1 MGCPIKEC
9 KLPHKNMSEH
19 YADNVSVAKTPA
31 VAKTL
36 LKAQRPKESVAKTLL
51 KVKPTKLPVAKTLLK
66 AKGVNERSKAWRDKN
81 RVAYNDR
88 QRELMREKK
97 RGDKY
102 DSEEEG
108 T

>member
-1 MGCPIKEC
+1 
-9 KLPHKNMSEH
+9 MSEH
-19 YADNVSVAKTPA
+19 YADNVSVAKTPG
-31 VAKTL
+31 VAKL
-36 LKAQRPKESVAKTLL
+36 LL
-51 KVKPTKLPVAKTLLK
+51 KVRPTKLPVAKTLLK
-66 AKGVNERSKAWRDKN
+66 AKSVNERSKAWRGKN